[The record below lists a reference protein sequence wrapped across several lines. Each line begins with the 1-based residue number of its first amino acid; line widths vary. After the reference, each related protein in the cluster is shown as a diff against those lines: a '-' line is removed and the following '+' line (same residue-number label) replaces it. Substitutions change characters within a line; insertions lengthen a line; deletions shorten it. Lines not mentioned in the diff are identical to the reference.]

1 MRQPRRIVALGSAG
15 AVGASSDLRTVL
27 NYLLVADFKAFGRN
41 TDQAITLDL
50 KEQDPEVAALRR

>member
-1 MRQPRRIVALGSAG
+1 
-15 AVGASSDLRTVL
+15 VGASSDLRTVL